1 MYYNYRV
8 WLIND
13 NKDKI
18 IGRGPIMLLKKTDEL
33 GSLNKAAL
41 EMNMSYTKAYSLI
54 KNAEKSL
61 SVKLL
66 IKQIGGKY
74 GGGSIVTA
82 EAKDIIKKYEE
93 FDRRAGESV
102 ERLYNEIF

>member
-1 MYYNYRV
+1 
-8 WLIND
+8 
-13 NKDKI
+13 
-18 IGRGPIMLLKKTDEL
+18 MLLKKTDEL